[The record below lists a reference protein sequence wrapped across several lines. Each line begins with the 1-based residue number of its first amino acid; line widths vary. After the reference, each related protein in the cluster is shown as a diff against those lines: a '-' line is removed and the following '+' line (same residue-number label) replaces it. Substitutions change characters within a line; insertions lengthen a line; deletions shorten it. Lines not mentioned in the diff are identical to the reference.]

1 MSNTLTRAGLTEA
14 LYKSIGLSRNESA
27 DLVEIVL
34 EELLL
39 SFERNENVKLT
50 SFGTFKMRKKN
61 ERIGRNPKTGVE
73 AKITSRS
80 VISFKPSQ
88 SLKNKIEKNNWIN
101 LNEIKNWKITSC
113 F

>member
-61 ERIGRNPKTGVE
+61 ERIGRNPKTKVL
-73 AKITSRS
+73 AKISARKI
-80 VISFKPSQ
+80 VKFKS
-88 SLKNKIEKNNWIN
+88 SNYIKNK
-101 LNEIKNWKITSC
+101 LNGL
-113 F
+113 